1 MTEQHEAS
9 KAPALAVEAE
19 QGASQGA
26 PAQLHDTQS
35 SVPHNAPGSESSTES
50 SVAST
55 PESNAASQTPG
66 AESAPAQAGAAE
78 SAASSTEGADEGSSE
93 GTDEGEDGAEEG
105 GEEGA
110 ASAADPQR
118 KKRRRRRRK
127 KPGAKDGVA
136 AAGEGASG
144 EGAPGEGAP
153 SEGASSGGAASGG
166 AASGGGGGGE
176 RRKQSHEKG
185 ERAPREG
192 AGGVFARFFDG
203 PNAGKRHAFSAGEV
217 VAGRV
222 VKINDGAFVVDLF
235 GKATAFVD
243 VFEPH
248 EVPTAPEPPP
258 PAAVEAPV
266 QALATMV
273 AEGGPATD
281 PVVPVDGTDEA
292 GIVTGEPATDAATP
306 AAAIAESA
314 LGELPADGASQPEA
328 QSVEAAVGDAIAAA
342 EPAVEA
348 SYGHAVAESA
358 LGADDT
364 AVASP
369 EGEAKGSADGS
380 TEAHAEAESEHHD
393 DGGHDETEAE
403 PEPEAPPAPDLGT
416 IFRGRIGS
424 VAESGHVVLVNRIV
438 DVQTAK
444 QRIVKAR
451 EQRQRVRGVVYGFNR
466 GGFDVMVEGV
476 RVFCPASGMAL
487 GPIENPEQQLG
498 QRLEFTV
505 PPAKAGTHGL
515 VVSRRGILERQQRKA
530 AKQLFRSLT
539 PGQRLK
545 GRVTQVREF
554 GLFVDLGGFEGL
566 VHSSELSFARGVRP
580 QDVAQPGDEIDVQVL
595 RVGEGQTR
603 KERERV
609 SLSMKTL
616 QADPWSEHNELLE
629 PGNIVTG
636 KVVRTT
642 EFGAFIELAPQIEGL
657 LHISELGREL
667 KHANQALEENQELRV
682 IVERV
687 DRKARRISLSKLSQ
701 AEEKALDAGVDS
713 KSGRPPKPGAHLTVI
728 VEKVEHAGLLV
739 QIPGVFG
746 KRGRG
751 FIPNSEMGTE
761 RGTDHR
767 RGFPPGTNVPVKVV
781 GVDRDGGFRFSRKAV
796 AFEEEKRAV
805 QDYRR
810 EAARHGLGTFGDILR
825 AKLEG
830 SKQGS

>member
-9 KAPALAVEAE
+9 KAPAPAVEAE

-26 PAQLHDTQS
+26 PAQLHDTQEAA
-35 SVPHNAPGSESSTES
+35 PTNAPSEISNVESSAVGDS
-50 SVAST
+50 SAQ
-55 PESNAASQTPG
+55 A
-66 AESAPAQAGAAE
+66 SAPTSVEGEGAA
-78 SAASSTEGADEGSSE
+78 AEGADDAGE
-93 GTDEGEDGAEEG
+93 EGEEG
-105 GEEGA
+105 EAGEAGEAGEEGA

-127 KPGAKDGVA
+127 KPGGKEGAT
-136 AAGEGASG
+136 AAGEGAAVI
-144 EGAPGEGAP
+144 EGAAP
-153 SEGASSGGAASGG
+153 EKEKP
-166 AASGGGGGGE
+166 E
-176 RRKQSHEKG
+176 RP
-185 ERAPREG
+185 AREG

-248 EVPTAPEPPP
+248 EVPTAPEPVAPP
-258 PAAVEAPV
+258 PAQVTPEA
-266 QALATMV
+266 QARATGEGMPEPG
-273 AEGGPATD
+273 AEGA
-281 PVVPVDGTDEA
+281 
-292 GIVTGEPATDAATP
+292 AATP
-306 AAAIAESA
+306 SVDVAAGEAASDGAAVESATDVDTAAAAIAESA
-314 LGELPADGASQPEA
+314 LGEQPKDEPTEPVSALVAEA
-328 QSVEAAVGDAIAAA
+328 
-342 EPAVEA
+342 PTPNEA
-348 SYGHAVAESA
+348 SAAIAESA
-358 LGADDT
+358 LGVD
-364 AVASP
+364 ASDASAS
-369 EGEAKGSADGS
+369 GADGS
-380 TEAHAEAESEHHD
+380 DADAAGVDASAASEAPEGAASEAHEAEAEHHD
-393 DGGHDETEAE
+393 DGAHDDAEAE
-403 PEPEAPPAPDLGT
+403 PEPEAPPPPELGT

-438 DVQTAK
+438 DVGAAK
-444 QRIVKAR
+444 QRIIKAR

-476 RVFCPASGMAL
+476 RVFCPASGMSL
-487 GPIENPEQQLG
+487 GPLDNPEQQLG
-498 QRLEFTV
+498 QRLDFTV

-515 VVSRRGILERQQRKA
+515 VVSRRGILERQQRKQ
-530 AKQLFRSLT
+530 AKQLFRSLQ
-539 PGQRLK
+539 PGQRLR

-566 VHSSELSFARGVRP
+566 VHQSELSFARGIRP

-616 QADPWSEHNELLE
+616 LADPWSEHNELLE

-642 EFGAFIELAPQIEGL
+642 EFGAFIELAPSIEGL

-667 KHANQALEENQELRV
+667 KHASAVLTEGQDLRV

-701 AEEKALDAGVDS
+701 AEEKALDSGVDP
-713 KSGRPPKPGAHLTVI
+713 KSGRPPKPGQHLTVT

-739 QIPGVFG
+739 QVPGVFG
-746 KRGRG
+746 RRGRG

-767 RGFPPGTNVPVKVV
+767 RGFPPGTAVPVKVV

-830 SKQGS
+830 SK

>member
-9 KAPALAVEAE
+9 KAPAPAVEAE
-19 QGASQGA
+19 QGASQGEHAQSHTTPSA
-26 PAQLHDTQS
+26 PDATAAS
-35 SVPHNAPGSESSTES
+35 SESSS
-50 SVAST
+50 NVAT
-55 PESNAASQTPG
+55 PAAVTASGQEATS
-66 AESAPAQAGAAE
+66 AAPADDA
-78 SAASSTEGADEGSSE
+78 AASSDDAADAGEEGEETEGES
-93 GTDEGEDGAEEG
+93 EG
-105 GEEGA
+105 GE
-110 ASAADPQR
+110 ASASADPAK

-127 KPGAKDGVA
+127 KPGAKDANGMAVEGAVAEGA
-136 AAGEGASG
+136 AAVPHER
-144 EGAPGEGAP
+144 
-153 SEGASSGGAASGG
+153 SERPER
-166 AASGGGGGGE
+166 GE
-176 RRKQSHEKG
+176 RGERGEKG
-185 ERAPREG
+185 ERPQREG
-192 AGGVFARFFDG
+192 AGGVFSRFFDSG

-222 VKINDGAFVVDLF
+222 IRVNDGAFVVDLF

-243 VFEPH
+243 IFEPH
-248 EVPTAPEPPP
+248 EVPALPEPP
-258 PAAVEAPV
+258 APV
-266 QALATMV
+266 LVQAAPAV
-273 AEGGPATD
+273 APSAST
-281 PVVPVDGTDEA
+281 EA
-292 GIVTGEPATDAATP
+292 APSNESTSSEPTSAEATGEQTA

-314 LGELPADGASQPEA
+314 LGVQPVEDAPIDAPQAEVEPAAIQAPAEPAAVDPVAASPEVEAAAGADGATGP
-328 QSVEAAVGDAIAAA
+328 GDAQT
-342 EPAVEA
+342 
-348 SYGHAVAESA
+348 YGATVAESA
-358 LGADDT
+358 FGAD
-364 AVASP
+364 AGAGS
-369 EGEAKGSADGS
+369 EELSSNGAEAEAAEHHD
-380 TEAHAEAESEHHD
+380 EAHAEAEHHD
-393 DGGHDETEAE
+393 DAGHEESEAE
-403 PEPEAPPAPDLGT
+403 PEPAPPPPPALGT

-424 VAESGHVVLVNRIV
+424 VAESGHVVLVNRII
-438 DVQTAK
+438 DTQAAK

-466 GGFDVMVEGV
+466 GGFDVLVEGV

-487 GPIENPEQQLG
+487 GPVENPETVLG

-515 VVSRRGILERQQRKA
+515 VVSRRGILERQQRKQ

-539 PGQRLK
+539 PGQKLK

-566 VHSSELSFARGVRP
+566 VHQSELSFNRGVRP
-580 QDVAQPGDEIDVQVL
+580 QDVAQPGDEVEVQVL

-616 QADPWSEHNELLE
+616 LADPWSEHKELLE

-642 EFGAFIELAPQIEGL
+642 EFGAFVELAPSIEGL

-667 KHANQALEENQELRV
+667 KHANQAIEEGATIRV

-687 DRKARRISLSKLSQ
+687 DRGARRISLSKLSA
-701 AEEKALDAGVDS
+701 AEEKALDSGVDP
-713 KSGRPPKPGAHLTVI
+713 KSGKAPKPGQHLTVV
-728 VEKVEHAGLLV
+728 VEKVEHHGLLV

-746 KRGRG
+746 RRGRG
-751 FIPNSEMGTE
+751 FIPNAEMGTE

-796 AFEEEKRAV
+796 TFEEEKKAV

-810 EAARHGLGTFGDILR
+810 EAARHGLGTFGDLLR

-830 SKQGS
+830 TKPNS